1 MLKFLVQCKF
11 LFARVQWSLALDT
24 SYSLE
29 FINPNDWMSYK
40 LWHLRNQCDIFFL
53 FFFFFLGL
61 PCKFL
66 QGICFH
72 TNAIVIENAYC
83 VLGYVRCYLT
93 CHGLDHLSITD
104 NKTLWEEVV
113 PQMIHSSVLKEG
125 IVAPYIIAWQG
136 SYGLI
141 WYVCLKIENYCLK
154 IFVKIRVGEKVYW
167 NAWNVV

>member
-1 MLKFLVQCKF
+1 MISV
-11 LFARVQWSLALDT
+11 
-24 SYSLE
+24 
-29 FINPNDWMSYK
+29 
-40 LWHLRNQCDIFFL
+40 
-53 FFFFFLGL
+53 FFFSFLFLGL

-72 TNAIVIENAYC
+72 TNAIVIENAFC
-83 VLGYVRCYLT
+83 VSGNVRCYLT
-93 CHGLDHLSITD
+93 GHGLDHLSITD

-141 WYVCLKIENYCLK
+141 WHVCLKIENCCLK
-154 IFVKIRVGEKVYW
+154 IFMEICVSEKVY
-167 NAWNVV
+167 